1 MTTLAGILLPSSVLD
16 SGWYQALAAFV
27 ALNTLVFAAL
37 SLWKLVPRRRA

>member
-1 MTTLAGILLPSSVLD
+1 MTTLAGILLSSSVLA